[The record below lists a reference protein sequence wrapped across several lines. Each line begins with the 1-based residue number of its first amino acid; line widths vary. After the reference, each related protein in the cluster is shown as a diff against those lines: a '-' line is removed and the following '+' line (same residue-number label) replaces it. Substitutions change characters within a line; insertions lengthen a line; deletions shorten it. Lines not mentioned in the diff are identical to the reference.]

1 MEDGRPNVGEDIPEG
16 REKTWDVFGPFHDRS
31 PFGPGR
37 ARRCAGRSAGRT
49 FVAACPPGV
58 RQLKGPDLVAKVR
71 DSLKEPPV
79 VDGVSEAEVQDAQG
93 LSPSRPAWP
102 SGDNHPAQRRSS
114 PVVRGPGP
122 AHTERCRRTA
132 RVVARRYHRAGGP
145 FPWSAVGR
153 REGTDAG

>member
-1 MEDGRPNVGEDIPEG
+1 MKDSRPNVGEDVQEG
-16 REKTWDVFGPFHDRS
+16 REKTWDAFGSFHDRS

-93 LSPSRPAWP
+93 PQPLSSSMA
-102 SGDNHPAQRRSS
+102 HRR
-114 PVVRGPGP
+114 
-122 AHTERCRRTA
+122 
-132 RVVARRYHRAGGP
+132 
-145 FPWSAVGR
+145 
-153 REGTDAG
+153 